1 MHAISLAFA
10 ILINEQFPGSALD
23 PSWKANKGK
32 WEVVGGVVKATEL
45 AADKHAAVIR
55 RAVAYR
61 DAVIEFDFKLAGA
74 DWVALSLNKKGA
86 HVSRVVVGPGGFRVQ
101 KDSPGIVLGKSDQSI
116 SANEWH
122 TMRVVV
128 EGRRMTATLDGKVAV
143 SGEHEAIDCDKVD
156 IGFPVKGDSVYLRN
170 VKVTTR

>member
-1 MHAISLAFA
+1 MAILALAFA
-10 ILINEQFPGSALD
+10 ILVHDQFPGSALD
-23 PSWKANKGK
+23 PTWKVNKGR
-32 WEVVGGVVKATEL
+32 WEVSGGVVKGTEV

-86 HVSRVVVGPGGFRVQ
+86 HVSRVVIAATGFRVQ
-101 KDSPGIVLGKSDQSI
+101 KDSPAAVLGKSDQPV

-128 EGRRMTATLDGKVAV
+128 EGRRMTAVLDGKVAV
-143 SGEHEAIDCDKVD
+143 SGEHEALDCEKVD

-170 VKVTTR
+170 VRVTAK